1 MPPVEF
7 DPAKDA
13 GNRAK
18 HGLSLAEACALAWDE
33 AVILPDTRRDY
44 GELRFRAY
52 ARMTGRLHMAAF
64 TLRGGAFR
72 IISLRRANERENR
85 RYGKASSS

>member
-7 DPAKDA
+7 DPDKDA
-13 GNRAK
+13 ANRAK
-18 HGLSLAEACALAWDE
+18 HGLSLADACVLAWDK

-52 ARMTGRLHMAAF
+52 AMMTNRLHMAVF

-72 IISLRRANERENR
+72 IISLRQANERENR
-85 RYGKASSS
+85 RYGQTSSS

>member
-1 MPPVEF
+1 MPPIEF

-13 GNRAK
+13 ANLRK
-18 HGLSLAEACALAWDE
+18 HGLSLAEARALAWDG

-52 ARMTGRLHMAAF
+52 ARMAGRLHMAAF
-64 TLRGGAFR
+64 TLRGRTFR
-72 IISLRRANERENR
+72 IISLRRANGQENR